1 VKRNRVKLEN
11 KISVTQILEL
21 NSRPRKYPK
30 ELMEQVKPYFL
41 D

>member
-1 VKRNRVKLEN
+1 VERNRVKLEN
-11 KISVTQILEL
+11 KISMTQILEL

-30 ELMEQVKPYFL
+30 ELMEQVKLNFS